1 MNSTHLGSFLLSG
14 FLALTA
20 LSMSA
25 CSPRSGHIR
34 FQHPGLKDHSGTTHT
49 TAPGV
54 GGHWFKKNQPTHS
67 AAAYQLR
74 NRVTASATSAVGKR
88 QVHVQGKAYRRDCS
102 GVVRGI
108 YAHAGLP
115 LGGAPITPN
124 ENDVS
129 IIYRWVQENGSIRK
143 SHPLPGDLVFF
154 DDTYDRN
161 GDQRENDPLS
171 HIGIVEEILSD
182 GTVVF
187 VHHVAGGILRYR
199 MNLRNPKT
207 TTEESTGKRRNH
219 ILRRANKDID
229 SATTAELFVGYG
241 TIILDGEARFAYR

>member
-1 MNSTHLGSFLLSG
+1 MV
-14 FLALTA
+14 
-20 LSMSA
+20 SA
-25 CSPRSGHIR
+25 CSPRAGHIR
-34 FQHPGLKDHSGTTHT
+34 FQHPGLKETTGDLDS

-67 AAAYQLR
+67 PGAYQLR
-74 NRVTASATSAVGKR
+74 SRVTDSATAMVGQR
-88 QVHVQGKAYRRDCS
+88 QVHVNGKAYRRDCS

-115 LGGAPITPN
+115 LGGNPLTPN

-129 IIYRWVQENGSIRK
+129 IIYRWVEENGSVRK

-161 GDQRENDPLS
+161 GDERENDPLS
-171 HIGIVEEILSD
+171 HIGVVEDILSD

-187 VHHVAGGILRYR
+187 VHHVSGGILRYR
-199 MNLRNPKT
+199 MNLRNPTT

-219 ILRRANKDID
+219 ILRRGSQHID

-241 TIILDGEARFAYR
+241 TVILDGNARFAFR